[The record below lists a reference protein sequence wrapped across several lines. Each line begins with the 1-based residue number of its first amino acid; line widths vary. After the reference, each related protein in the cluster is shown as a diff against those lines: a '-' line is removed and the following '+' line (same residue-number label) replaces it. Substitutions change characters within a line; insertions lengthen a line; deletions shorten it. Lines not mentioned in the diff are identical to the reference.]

1 MNIFVLDNDPYQA
14 AQYHCDKHVVKMI
27 LETAQLLCTAHRE
40 LDGDDNVDPDL
51 YRKTHKNHPSAK
63 WVRESNNNYNW
74 TWCLLDGLCKEYT
87 LRYGKTHLTETKLLN
102 KLQQLPHNIHI
113 GYKTTQPQC
122 MPDEYK
128 GDNTVDAYRKYYIG
142 AKSNFAK
149 WKNTPRPEWWLL

>member
-142 AKSNFAK
+142 SKSNFAK